1 MENKYLG
8 SSFDEDLKGKLK
20 NPEWAKGYYQEV
32 EKLNIAIQ
40 IASLREKK
48 GLTQKQ
54 LAEKIGSTQSVISR
68 IENSNFTNFKLL
80 TLTKIARALGGQLKI
95 SLIAGSE
102 R

>member
-1 MENKYLG
+1 MGNKYLG
-8 SSFDEDLKGKLK
+8 SSFDEDLGRKLK
-20 NPEWAKGYYQEV
+20 NPEWAKGYQQEV

-54 LAEKIGSTQSVISR
+54 LAEKIGTTQSVISR

-80 TLTKIARALGGQLKI
+80 TLTKIAQALGGQLKI
-95 SLIAGSE
+95 LLVAE
-102 R
+102 